1 VRKIRRV
8 AIPVHMPDKSGL
20 RMIKLWLPVLV
31 CMGIIFYASSLPGS
45 DIPPLFP
52 FQDIAFHILIYLI
65 LALFFSHAL
74 KNTYTDIA
82 LSKVILLTIIFGI
95 VYGITDELHQA
106 FVPDR
111 TASGLDVIIDG
122 IGSFIRSIVYRW
134 PK

>member
-1 VRKIRRV
+1 
-8 AIPVHMPDKSGL
+8 MPDKSGL

-122 IGSFIRSIVYRW
+122 IGSFIGSIVYRW

>member
-1 VRKIRRV
+1 
-8 AIPVHMPDKSGL
+8 MPDKSRL
-20 RMIKLWLPVLV
+20 KMIKLWLPVLV
-31 CMGIIFYASSLPGS
+31 CMGIIFYASSLSGS
-45 DIPPLFP
+45 DIPSLFP

-82 LSKVILLTIIFGI
+82 LSKVILFTIIFGI

-122 IGSFIRSIVYRW
+122 IGSFIGSIVYR
-134 PK
+134 